1 MSANKATNKEFITIN
16 NKIHKNLII
25 ILSLVKARD
34 AGIKKGNILINKE
47 SELLIKLII
56 CDISSGLISPLIEE
70 EPKEINK
77 DIPIAKNIEI

>member
-34 AGIKKGNILINKE
+34 AGIKKGYILIN
-47 SELLIKLII
+47 
-56 CDISSGLISPLIEE
+56 
-70 EPKEINK
+70 
-77 DIPIAKNIEI
+77 